1 MNRRVPFVSH
11 KKSFIACKLRTAP
24 SGVTLLELLVA
35 LSLTG
40 IFSLALYGFLFLHR
54 NVLAAE
60 EIRISV
66 RENSRLALDFITREL
81 RQAGARPVSSG
92 PCVSFQRL
100 TAAQAQRVT
109 MQYDFRSDRS
119 GRPPDGCPDDPSE
132 RVVYM
137 YSEDSQAILRATGRR
152 GRPQPFIN
160 DVPPDGFLL
169 RYFDRNRSQLTPPLD
184 ASERAAVHAIE
195 VTVRTSRSHPN
206 PLSVEPIS
214 TELRS
219 LVFLPNPPS

>member
-1 MNRRVPFVSH
+1 MSH
-11 KKSFIACKLRTAP
+11 KKSLITNKSQTAP
-24 SGVTLLELLVA
+24 SGVTLLELLLA
-35 LSLTG
+35 LSITG
-40 IFSLALYGFLFLHR
+40 IFSLALYGFLFLHH

-60 EIRISV
+60 EVRISV
-66 RENSRLALDFITREL
+66 RENSRLALDFMTREL
-81 RQAGARPVSSG
+81 RQAGARPVRTG
-92 PCVSFQRL
+92 RCTSFQRL
-100 TAAQAQRVT
+100 TVAEAQHVT
-109 MQYDFRSDRS
+109 MQYDFRGDRS
-119 GRPPDGCPDDPSE
+119 GLPPDGCPDDSSE

-137 YSEDSQAILRATGRR
+137 YGEDTQAILRATSRR

-169 RYFDRNRSQLTPPLD
+169 RYFDRRRSQLIPPLH

-195 VTVRTSRSHPN
+195 VTVRTSRRHPN

-214 TELRS
+214 TALRS